1 MAESVIKILIENYL
15 TELSGLRRLSQN
27 TLAAY
32 KRDLIEFQDFLTI
45 NDISD
50 YNKFT
55 EKHAKKYL
63 FFLNEKN
70 LGKTSISRR
79 LSTVRGL
86 FKYLARNEHI
96 EENIFSEVKN
106 PKTKRKLPE
115 TLSSSSFDKIH
126 KILDEEGN
134 NKKSILVKAVFELLY
149 GCALRVSEVCDLSKN
164 DIDLN
169 SQVIRVKGKG
179 SKVRIIPLGTKS
191 KTILE
196 EYLKK
201 RIVSEETSALF
212 ITSKNKRIYPRLV
225 QRWAKKYLSLVTDIE
240 KKSPHVLRHAAATHM
255 LDNGADIMA
264 VKEMLGHENLST
276 TQIYTHVSVE
286 RLKKTY
292 KTAHPKS

>member
-1 MAESVIKILIENYL
+1 MIKILIENYL

-27 TLAAY
+27 TLSAY
-32 KRDLIEFQDFLTI
+32 KRDLCEFQEFLTLYELA
-45 NDISD
+45 D
-50 YNKFT
+50 YSKIT
-55 EKHAKKYL
+55 EKHVKKYL
-63 FFLNEKN
+63 LFLNEKE
-70 LGKTSISRR
+70 LSKTSISRR

-86 FKYLARNEHI
+86 FKYLARNEHV
-96 EENIFSEVKN
+96 EDNPFSDVKN

-115 TLSSSSFDKIH
+115 TLSSDSFNEIS

-134 NKKSILVKAVFELLY
+134 NGKSILVKAVFELLY

-164 DIDLN
+164 DIDIN
-169 SQVIRVKGKG
+169 TQTVRVKGKG
-179 SKVRIIPLGTKS
+179 SKVRIVPLGSKS
-191 KTILE
+191 KIILE
-196 EYLKK
+196 EYLRK
-201 RIVSEETSALF
+201 RIQIEETSALF
-212 ITSKNKRIYPRLV
+212 ITSKNKRIQPRLV
-225 QRWAKKYLSLVTDIE
+225 QRWANKYLSLVTDIE

-264 VKEMLGHENLST
+264 VKEILGHENLST